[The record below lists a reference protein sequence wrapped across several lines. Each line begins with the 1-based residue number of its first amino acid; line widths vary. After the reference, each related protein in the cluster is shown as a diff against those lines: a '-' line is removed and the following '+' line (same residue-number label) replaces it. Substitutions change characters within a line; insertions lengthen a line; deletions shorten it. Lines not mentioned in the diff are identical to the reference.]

1 MTLTCKLK
9 SYFDNRQKTEGNE
22 DFLLNKVGTKENLQE
37 PMTKDKITGTITKDK
52 TLKTKSE
59 EYLNYQTDMNL
70 YMETTTQDQGQMT

>member
-1 MTLTCKLK
+1 MR
-9 SYFDNRQKTEGNE
+9 SKTQ

>member
-1 MTLTCKLK
+1 MMP
-9 SYFDNRQKTEGNE
+9 KTQ
-22 DFLLNKVGTKENLQE
+22 DFLQNKMVTKENLQE
-37 PMTKDKITGTITKDK
+37 PITKDKITGTITKDK